1 MRDDKQPARAGL
13 PQVAEAKTDLQ
24 DIWDMGDR
32 LAKVAGQDLELPE
45 GEEFETAGLLIEA
58 HKADIPLDKMLQDRK
73 ITRAEA
79 KVLRQRVSEEKRWK
93 RRQRSR
99 FWTHRDVNR
108 GVESFAAGLN
118 IYKVMWVFMLG
129 SFFGVVFE
137 TLYVYF
143 TGGVWVRRSGVLY
156 GPFNQ
161 VYGFGAV
168 AFTLILYRFRK
179 KNALLIFMASAAL
192 GALFEYACSWIEQL
206 VFGSVSWEYSDMPAN
221 IGGRTN
227 LYYAAGWGIMGMLF
241 IIHFW
246 PWLSEMIERIPNT
259 LGNRVTAKAITLVLF
274 CALALNMLFTG
285 AAVFRA
291 GQRADGIPA
300 NEPIA
305 QFLDTYFPD
314 ELMRREFPDMEFV
327 GRGTDAGE
335 VYDDIREDTSPDQSE
350 TDSTAAGYSAPRRQI
365 G

>member
-1 MRDDKQPARAGL
+1 MQEEKRGALGREAAGL
-13 PQVAEAKTDLQ
+13 PQAAETQAGLEE
-24 DIWDMGDR
+24 ILEMGDR
-32 LAKVAGQDLELPE
+32 LAQVAGHDFQLPE

-58 HKADIPLDKMLQDRK
+58 HKAAIPLDKVLVDRK
-73 ITRAEA
+73 VTRAEA
-79 KVLRQRVSEEKRWK
+79 KLLRQRVSEEKRWK
-93 RRQRSR
+93 RRQQSR
-99 FWTHRDVNR
+99 FWKHRDVNR

-129 SFFGVVFE
+129 CFIGVVFE
-137 TLYVYF
+137 TLFVYF
-143 TGGVWVRRSGVLY
+143 MGGVWVRRSGVLY

-168 AFTLILYRFRK
+168 AFTLLLYRFRK
-179 KNALLIFMASAAL
+179 KNAFMIFLASAAL

-227 LYYAAGWGIMGMLF
+227 LYYAVGWGVLGMLF

-259 LGNRVTAKAITLVLF
+259 FGNRIRAKTITLVLF
-274 CALALNMLFTG
+274 IALALDMLFSG

-300 NEPIA
+300 NEPVA
-305 QFLDTYFPD
+305 QFFDTYFPD
-314 ELMRREFPDMEFV
+314 EVMREKYPDMEFV
-327 GRGTDAGE
+327 GRGANAGE
-335 VYDDIREDTSPDQSE
+335 VYDGKREENTQSQS
-350 TDSTAAGYSAPRRQI
+350 DASDA
-365 G
+365 